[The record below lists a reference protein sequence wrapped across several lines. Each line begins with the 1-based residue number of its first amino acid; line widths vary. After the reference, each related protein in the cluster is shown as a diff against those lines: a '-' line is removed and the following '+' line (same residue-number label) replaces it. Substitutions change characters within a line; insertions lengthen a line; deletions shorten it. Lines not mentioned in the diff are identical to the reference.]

1 MKKLFKFI
9 AFCLLTAIGVYVGL
23 QIAQCRRPVDTSRME
38 ECLRFYKIYRADED
52 QEKLA
57 SNLSTIALTPNDF
70 QHIIDR
76 FILYRTQKSSLEQSM
91 KLLKASS
98 ISSLYSILLILLSLY
113 EKVYSISGMEAEPFR
128 LDAEILAVFE
138 SKPELVKDAFEG

>member
-91 KLLKASS
+91 KLLKAFRMGFD
-98 ISSLYSILLILLSLY
+98 IQV

>member
-1 MKKLFKFI
+1 MKKFIKFI
-9 AFCLLTAIGVYVGL
+9 VLFLLMALGVYIGL
-23 QIAQCRRPVDTSRME
+23 QIAQCRRPVNTSRME
-38 ECLRFYKIYRADED
+38 ECLRLYKIYRADED
-52 QEKLA
+52 QDKLA
-57 SNLSTIALTPNDF
+57 SGLSAIALTPNDF

-76 FILYRTQKSSLEQSM
+76 FILYRTQKSSLNQSM
-91 KLLKASS
+91 KLLKAFRMGFD
-98 ISSLYSILLILLSLY
+98 IKV

>member
-1 MKKLFKFI
+1 MKRFFKFI
-9 AFCLLTAIGVYVGL
+9 VLFLLMALGVYIGL
-23 QIAQCRRPVDTSRME
+23 QIAQCRRPVNTSRME
-38 ECLRFYKIYRADED
+38 ECLRLYKIYRADED
-52 QEKLA
+52 QDKLA
-57 SNLSTIALTPNDF
+57 SGLNAIALTPNDF

-76 FILYRTQKSSLEQSM
+76 FILYRTQKSSLNQSM
-91 KLLKASS
+91 KLLKAFRMGFD
-98 ISSLYSILLILLSLY
+98 IKV

>member
-1 MKKLFKFI
+1 MKRFFKIIVLF
-9 AFCLLTAIGVYVGL
+9 LLMALGVYVGL
-23 QIAQCRRPVDTSRME
+23 QIAQCRRPVNTSRME
-38 ECLRFYKIYRADED
+38 ECLRLYKIYRADED
-52 QEKLA
+52 QDKLA
-57 SNLSTIALTPNDF
+57 SGLSAIALTPNDF

-76 FILYRTQKSSLEQSM
+76 FILYRTQKSSLNQSI
-91 KLLKASS
+91 KLLKAFRMGFD
-98 ISSLYSILLILLSLY
+98 IKV